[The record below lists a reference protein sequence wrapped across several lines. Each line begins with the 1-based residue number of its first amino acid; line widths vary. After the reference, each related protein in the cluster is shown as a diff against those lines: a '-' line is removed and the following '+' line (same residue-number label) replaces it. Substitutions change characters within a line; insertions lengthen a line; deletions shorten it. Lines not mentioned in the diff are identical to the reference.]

1 MPLVS
6 LNARHCSAEITAD
19 YSDGRGEIQATNAS
33 GSPTSLLVAD
43 APQCPQA
50 PINPQCVNT
59 AQAVQ
64 DQNDLE
70 VLINEQSRRLGALR
84 VHDPLED
91 RSIALVNFMRMK
103 SQTEGSIQQSEMLE
117 FLREDSDQFPEILRR
132 ASAHLDRVFGLNLRI
147 IDPQADTYNL
157 ISKRGSL
164 TTDRIAESLDMPKA
178 GLLALVLGHILL
190 NGNRAR
196 EDSIW
201 DLLIKVDMWDEPQRN
216 NNLFGNT
223 RNLLTTDFVCM
234 QFLEYWP
241 VYGTNPLEF
250 EFLWGSRA
258 HREITKMEALKFVSD
273 AHDEEPWSWPEQ
285 YNKALEADKTKER
298 SLTAGLEFWSEDT
311 MNDKAND
318 LVQFAISVTEEL
330 LPIHQDE
337 LLAHTG
343 KEFED
348 VFPNILNRATLMLDM
363 FYGLSLIEA
372 DTSEHIYLL
381 VQQPESEEEQ
391 VLLESLGRPT
401 EEYVMPILGLIFLMG
416 NRVKE
421 GNVWNMLRRFN
432 VDVGRKHAITCKLMR
447 QRYLE
452 CRPLSYSNPVEYEL
466 LWGPRAH
473 LETTKMK
480 VLEYMAR
487 LYRKRPE
494 DWPEQYREAM
504 EDEEARAKSEANA
517 MFFLGPM

>member
-1 MPLVS
+1 MSLVS
-6 LNARHCSAEITAD
+6 QNARRCSAEITAD
-19 YSDGRGEIQATNAS
+19 YRDGRGEIQATNAS
-33 GSPTSLLVAD
+33 GCPTSMLVVD

-50 PINPQCVNT
+50 PISSQCVNT
-59 AQAVQ
+59 SQAIQ
-64 DQNDLE
+64 DPNDLE
-70 VLINEQSRRLGALR
+70 VLIDEQSRRLGALK

-91 RSIALVNFMRMK
+91 RSIALVNFVRMK
-103 SQTEGSIQQSEMLE
+103 SQKEGSIQQSEMLE
-117 FLREDSDQFPEILRR
+117 FLREYSDQFPEILRR
-132 ASAHLDRVFGLNLRI
+132 ASAHLDQVFGLKLRV

-157 ISKRGSL
+157 VSKRGSQI
-164 TTDRIAESLDMPKA
+164 TDRI
-178 GLLALVLGHILL
+178 
-190 NGNRAR
+190 
-196 EDSIW
+196 
-201 DLLIKVDMWDEPQRN
+201 
-216 NNLFGNT
+216 
-223 RNLLTTDFVCM
+223 
-234 QFLEYWP
+234 
-241 VYGTNPLEF
+241 
-250 EFLWGSRA
+250 FLWGSRA

-273 AHDEEPWSWPEQ
+273 AHDEEPWSWPEE

-318 LVQFAISVTEEL
+318 LVQLAISVTEEM

-348 VFPNILNRATLMLDM
+348 VFPNILNRATLILDM
-363 FYGLSLIEA
+363 FYGLSLIEV
-372 DTSEHIYLL
+372 DTSQHIYLL

-391 VLLESLGRPT
+391 VMLESLGRPT
-401 EEYVMPILGLIFLMG
+401 QEYVMPILGLIFLMG

-421 GNVWNMLRRFN
+421 ANVWNLLRRFSG
-432 VDVGRKHAITCKLMR
+432 DVGRKHAVTCKLMR

-473 LETTKMK
+473 HETTKMK

-487 LYRKRPE
+487 LYRKRPQ
-494 DWPEQYREAM
+494 DWPEQYREAV
-504 EDEEARAKSEANA
+504 EDEEARAKSEATT
-517 MFFLGPM
+517 MFFLGPT